1 MKNYMRSAWLL
12 VAALSA
18 SVSMAQS
25 NLLAGSQGLTEESV
39 RAAVGDMGKVL
50 GKNDDGFVIVRL
62 TRDTDRGPVIQ
73 KLRKAGIEF
82 VFDES
87 VTQVNRHNL
96 YSLRKHIDYVTARH
110 KVQATGPGYR
120 TTPGFYAA
128 LEYYLSTRVE
138 EDGTIDQDK
147 IRRAIEQREQLP
159 PAWMG
164 SDPKAPSSSFTYVG
178 PKSLDIPYQ
187 QYYGTPPLAGR
198 VNGIGWSKSNPN
210 VVYLA
215 TAGGG
220 VWRSADQGTNWS
232 YRSSGWQ
239 FLHTT
244 GIAVHPTNENIVLV
258 GTGDAY
264 GFFGAQTMGI
274 MRSTNGGSTWTQVGA
289 AQFGNNIVTRVM
301 YHPDNSN
308 IVLATT
314 AGASGDIWRSTDGGI
329 TWAATNAPAGKWD
342 DIDYGPLSGSTRQI
356 WAVSG
361 DGSAGGRIARSTDG
375 GVNWTI
381 VADATG
387 TAQTRLDLACSKL
400 TYGKVY
406 VIHPNSNTMYRT
418 TNSGTSWTNL
428 NLSSSPTFPNALGT
442 NASYNWSQDTYDL
455 HVTTAVYGSTEFVW
469 VGLITLAV
477 STDSGA
483 TWVDFGRSYLGNSRL
498 HNDQHTY
505 TPHPTVGFAG
515 MIGNDGGVYR
525 ATYLPGIANSL
536 ASLNN
541 NLYNTQFYHMSV
553 HPTNYA
559 NYIMGGT
566 QDNASPASKA
576 NMNAWKNLYAGDGA
590 WSDYQPSN
598 PAIHITSSQRASVYR
613 YTTDGDLTPDGISPN
628 GGFASANFI
637 APLIY
642 AGSSTLLVGANNTA
656 MKWTGVAGSWTS
668 STNFGSQART
678 FAVGISNTARV
689 YAGTNGGRIYRSND
703 TGTTWTRVD
712 AAPIPANA
720 IGGIATSWTDS
731 TDVIVGINRSTGGL
745 FRCTNTT
752 AATPVW
758 YSVSGTGA
766 LALPQTPINAVMR
779 DPYQTSIW
787 YVGTDIG
794 VFMTTDSG
802 QTWKN
807 MNALGLPNV
816 HVNAFAI
823 PNNKSY
829 LYVATFGRGIW
840 RIPLT
845 NNTFNSFTTS
855 LSEVYG
861 GASISGT
868 LTLASPAPTG
878 GVRAIL
884 SETSPYASMPT
895 EVWFSSGATTKSFTI
910 TTTQVFSS
918 NKIAYLYANCMGTTR
933 SVALT
938 IKPYPYVSSFVLAK
952 TYLYGGASTTG
963 TATLSAPA
971 PFTGSFTFS
980 ESSAFVSAVSPI
992 TIAAGQTSKVTTI
1005 STTKPATVQSVP
1017 ITAAYKG
1024 TTRVATLVVYPHPVV
1039 ASLTFS
1045 RNPLVGGNYTTCTI
1059 TLNVP
1064 APITTQI
1071 AMQDDSPYIATSTKT
1086 IQAGQQSLSF
1096 SVYGSNP
1103 PQDVNIAVQARV
1115 WEDTGPATDATLQ
1128 LLRTELV
1135 SITAPK
1141 TIKGGG
1147 RAAATITINRAQ
1159 PTNKGILVFSDNPN
1173 LLSVPRSVTLVA
1185 GNTTCGVTLSTVKP
1199 LVNTNV
1205 VVSATYLSTTVRTT
1219 VTVTP

>member
-18 SVSMAQS
+18 SISLAQS
-25 NLLAGSQGLTEESV
+25 NLLAGAQGATEESV
-39 RAAVGDMGKVL
+39 QAAVGDLGKVL
-50 GKNDDGFVIVRL
+50 GKNEDGFIIVRL
-62 TRDTDRGPVIQ
+62 TRDIDRGPATQ

-87 VTQVNRHNL
+87 ATQVDRHNL
-96 YSLRKHIDYVTARH
+96 YSLRKHINYVTARH
-110 KVQATGPGYR
+110 KVQASGPGYR

-147 IRRAIEQREQLP
+147 IMRAIQQREQLP
-159 PAWMG
+159 PAWIG
-164 SDPKAPSSSFTYVG
+164 TDPKAPSASFSYVG
-178 PKSLDIPYQ
+178 PKSLAIPYQ
-187 QYYGTPPLAGR
+187 QYYGTAPLAGR

-220 VWRSADQGTNWS
+220 VWRSADQGANWS
-232 YRSSGWQ
+232 YRSAGWQ

-244 GIAVHPTNENIVLV
+244 GIAVHPTNENIVMV

-274 MRSTNGGSTWTQVGA
+274 KRSTNGGSTWSTVGA
-289 AQFGNNIVTRVM
+289 AQFGNNIVTRIM

-308 IVLATT
+308 IVLACT
-314 AGASGDIWRSTDGGI
+314 AGATGDIWRSTDGGL

-375 GVNWTI
+375 GLNWTI

-387 TAQTRLDLACSKL
+387 TAQTRLDLACSKI

-418 TNSGTSWTNL
+418 TNSGSTWTNL

-442 NASYNWSQDTYDL
+442 NSSYNWSQDTYDL
-455 HVTTAVYGSTEFVW
+455 HVTTQVYGSTEFVW

-483 TWVDFGRSYLGNSRL
+483 TWYDFGRSYQTNSRL
-498 HNDQHTY
+498 HNDQHTF
-505 TPHPTVGFAG
+505 TPHPTVGYVG

-525 ATYLPGIANSL
+525 SVYIPGVINSL
-536 ASLNN
+536 ASMNA

-598 PAIHITSSQRASVYR
+598 PAIHVTSSQRASIWR
-613 YTTDGDLTPDGISPN
+613 YTTDGDLTADDIHPT
-628 GGFASANFI
+628 GGFSSANFI

-642 AGSSTLLVGANNTA
+642 AGSSTLLVGANSTA
-656 MKWTGVAGSWTS
+656 MRWTGGNSWAS
-668 STNFGSQART
+668 STGFGSNART

-689 YAGTNGGRIYRSND
+689 YAGTNNGGVWRSDN
-703 TGTTWTRVD
+703 TGSTWTQID
-712 AAPIPANA
+712 TTLPNNA
-720 IGGIATSWTDS
+720 IGGIATSWTNS
-731 TDVIVGINRSTGGL
+731 ADVIVGINRPTGGL
-745 FRCTNTT
+745 FRCSNTT

-758 YSVSGTGA
+758 TSVMGTGG
-766 LALPQTPINAVMR
+766 LALPETPINAVMR

-794 VFMTTDSG
+794 LFMTTDSG
-802 QTWKN
+802 QTWRN

-816 HVNAFAI
+816 HVNAMAI
-823 PNNKSY
+823 PANKSY

-840 RIPLT
+840 RIPLV

-855 LSEVYG
+855 LSQVYG
-861 GASISGT
+861 GSSVSGT
-868 LTLASPAPTG
+868 LTLASPAPPGT
-878 GVRAIL
+878 RAIL
-884 SETSPYASMPT
+884 SETSPYASMPSAVT
-895 EVWFSSGATTKSFTI
+895 FGTNATTASFVISTS
-910 TTTQVFSS
+910 QVFSS

-952 TYLYGGASTTG
+952 PYLYGGASTTG

-971 PFTGSFTFS
+971 PFTGSFTFT
-980 ESSAFVSAVSPI
+980 ENSAFVSVVSPI
-992 TIAAGQTSKVTTI
+992 TIAAGLTSKTTTI
-1005 STTKPATVQSVP
+1005 TTTKPATVQSVP

-1039 ASLTFS
+1039 ANLTFS
-1045 RNPLVGGNYTTCTI
+1045 PNPLLGGNFSTCTI

-1071 AMQDDSPYIATSTKT
+1071 AMQDDSPYIATGTKT

-1096 SVYGSNP
+1096 SVYGGNP
-1103 PQDVNIAVQARV
+1103 AADVDVRVQARV
-1115 WEDTGPATDATLQ
+1115 WEDAGQATETTLR
-1128 LLRTELV
+1128 LLRTELL
-1135 SITAPK
+1135 SIVAPK
-1141 TIKGGG
+1141 TIKGGLL
-1147 RAAATITINRAQ
+1147 APATITINRAQ
-1159 PTNKGILVFSDNPN
+1159 PTNKGILLASDNPN
-1173 LLSVPRSVTLVA
+1173 LVTVPRSVTLLA
-1185 GNTTCGVTLSTVKP
+1185 GNTTVGATLRTARP
-1199 LVNTNV
+1199 LANTNV
-1205 VVSATYLSTTVRTT
+1205 VISASYLGTVVRTT
-1219 VTVTP
+1219 ITVTP